1 MDRIAI
7 WECWAN
13 DGDRDG
19 LVDYFYD
26 ALWFLKRCGD
36 ETLSLATVARWWDEP
51 EDTQP
56 HIQASF
62 QLGIYGALVVGLPGN
77 RYRRAAGLPLLTQR
91 QKRSL
96 LLSGWLA
103 PSDTG
108 YSMWTLPQPNFID
121 GFVRRWAQTLAE
133 TCVDV
138 FEAETRHLLIEFAR
152 PTPEGAQRYVAPL
165 PFMLDD
171 DLSLY
176 V

>member
-1 MDRIAI
+1 MDRIAT

-13 DGDRDG
+13 DYDEDG

-36 ETLSLATVARWWDEP
+36 ETLSFSTVARWWDAP
-51 EDTQP
+51 EGTQP

-62 QLGIYGALVVGLPGN
+62 SHGAYGALAVGLPGN
-77 RYRRAAGLPLLTQR
+77 RFRRAVDLPELTQR
-91 QKRSL
+91 QKRL
-96 LLSGWLA
+96 LLVLGWLA

-108 YSMWTLPQPNFID
+108 YSRWTLPTPNPVD

-133 TCVDV
+133 TCIDV
-138 FEAETRHLLIEFAR
+138 FETETRHLLIEFSR
-152 PTPEGAQRYVAPL
+152 PTPEGSERYVAPL
-165 PFMLDD
+165 PFLLDD
-171 DLSLY
+171 DLRLY